1 MATAESTKRRLAAKA
16 TQRLETWAGKHAVEL
31 RYLDDGQQ
39 WLVFVA
45 LTIRDVFKGLP
56 ALIRMLA
63 YVLAHSGMD
72 LPGPVLAAIVG
83 VSDRAI
89 RTTKALTADELLK
102 SVQTPPRGRGQPK
115 LGAEHVGT
123 LAKFL
128 FEHPKAK
135 VRDILEFIHAELGV
149 VLDRL
154 TLRRYMQRYGL
165 GLLRGER
172 LTDSPLLSEARTLE
186 EPFS

>member
-1 MATAESTKRRLAAKA
+1 MATVESTQRRLAARA
-16 TQRLETWAGKHAVEL
+16 QRLETWAGEHAVEL

-39 WLVFVA
+39 WLVFAA
-45 LTIRDVFKGLP
+45 LTIRDVLSGLP
-56 ALIRMLA
+56 ALMRMLT
-63 YVLAHSGMD
+63 YMLAHSGMD
-72 LPGPVLAAIVG
+72 LPGPVIAAIAG
-83 VSDRAI
+83 VSDRAV
-89 RTTKALTADELLK
+89 RATKALTAAELLK

-115 LGAEHVGT
+115 LGPEHVGA

-135 VRDILEFIHAELGV
+135 VRDILEFIHAELDV

-154 TLRRYMQRYGL
+154 TLRRYIQRYGL
-165 GLLRGER
+165 GLLMGER
-172 LTDSPLLSEARTLE
+172 MTDSPLLSEAQTLE